1 MRERKKA
8 VGEKMDAAKNAHT
21 MIQDLLHARNRP
33 VTREVVASAR
43 HCVQSHK
50 MKRKKTREIKQ
61 TNKSNGNS
69 NTINK
74 QTSEPTNTH
83 TNKRTY
89 IHARSVNGRE
99 MNAPQIQMNQ

>member
-61 TNKSNGNS
+61 TNKQ
-69 NTINK
+69 K
-74 QTSEPTNTH
+74 QWEQQHHQQTNERTNERTFTH
-83 TNKRTY
+83 
-89 IHARSVNGRE
+89 A
-99 MNAPQIQMNQ
+99 A